1 MIKRIIPIVIAA
13 LLVTSCGNKSGK
25 EISAGDKAVKV
36 EFASLVSNP
45 ADYIDKN
52 IVVEGKV
59 VHVCR
64 ETGKKL
70 FIVGENPDVRLY
82 ISAGENMPK
91 FPLELLGNN
100 ISVEGRLERVVTAD
114 KPAEE
119 TMVASLETAA
129 CCDSAKQ
136 TAMGCAA
143 TCDSSKMVITAEA
156 GSAKTAAECETE
168 AALAKQTVLGDLMMI
183 YNKHEVVK

>member
-1 MIKRIIPIVIAA
+1 MIKRIIPFVIAA
-13 LLVTSCGNKSGK
+13 LLLSSCGNKSGK
-25 EISAGDKAVKV
+25 EVSSADKAVKV

-82 ISAGENMPK
+82 VQAGEEMPK
-91 FPLELLGNN
+91 FPMELLGSE
-100 ISVEGRLERVVTAD
+100 IVVEGTLTQPVAAAM
-114 KPAEE
+114 AEGE
-119 TMVASLETAA
+119 GMAQGEGMM
-129 CCDSAKQ
+129 KGEG
-136 TAMGCAA
+136 M
-143 TCDSSKMVITAEA
+143 
-156 GSAKTAAECETE
+156 AKTAGADTCET
-168 AALAKQTVLGDLMMI
+168 AKALASQPVLSDLMMI
-183 YNKHEVVK
+183 YNKHSVVK